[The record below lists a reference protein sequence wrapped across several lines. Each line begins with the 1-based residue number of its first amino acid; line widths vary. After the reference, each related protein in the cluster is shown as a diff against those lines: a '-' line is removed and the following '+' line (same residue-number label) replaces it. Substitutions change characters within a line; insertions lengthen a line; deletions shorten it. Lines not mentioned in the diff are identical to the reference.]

1 MVELYRQ
8 IWIRTAREQLVLILL
23 SVIVAVLAA
32 VPLDYQK
39 RIVNGMTES
48 AQWTELLRLGLE
60 MFGVVL
66 ISLGLKGFLAYR
78 TGLLAEDVA
87 RQIRLDRFDAAVRTT
102 DGKSVARHTGTLANI
117 VSSEAETMGK
127 FVGTAISEPLLQ
139 LGTLISVVGYIAT
152 TSPGLGLVVAGIVLP
167 QILLVLF
174 TQPRINALVGDRV
187 RVMRGSVDTITSTPL
202 TEVQSDVAGDF
213 DKLYDMRR
221 WIFVWKQATKFI
233 TASLNGFGLFVVL
246 VYGGW
251 KVTTG
256 ETDVGTV
263 VAAVGGLARIQQPW
277 RELIAFYRSLNAA
290 YVQFELLR
298 EVVKKWGA

>member
-8 IWIRTAREQLVLILL
+8 IWIRTAKEQLVLILL
-23 SVIVAVLAA
+23 SVVVAVLAA

-48 AQWTELLRLGLE
+48 AQWTELLRMGLE

-66 ISLGLKGFLAYR
+66 LSLGLKGVLAYR

-87 RQIRLDRFDAAVRTT
+87 RQIRLNRFDAAVRST
-102 DGKSVARHTGTLANI
+102 DGKRGVGQTGTLANI
-117 VSSEAETMGK
+117 VSSESETMGK

-139 LGTLISVVGYIAT
+139 LGTLISVVGYITT
-152 TSPGLGLVVAGIVLP
+152 TSPGLGLVLAGIIIP

-174 TQPRINALVGDRV
+174 TQPKINALVRSRV
-187 RVMRGSVDTITSTPL
+187 RVMRGSVDTITSTSLP
-202 TEVQSDVAGDF
+202 EVQSDVAKDF

-221 WIFVWKQATKFI
+221 WTFVWKQATKFI
-233 TASLNGFGLFVVL
+233 TGSLNGLGLFVVL

-251 KVTTG
+251 SVTTG
-256 ETDVGTV
+256 ATDVGTV
-263 VAAVGGLARIQQPW
+263 VAAASGLARIQQPW

-290 YVQFELLR
+290 YVQFDLLR